1 MRFDIRYLTSFS
13 YPEAVRSSHNVL
25 RACPMSDARQELLS
39 YRVSTSPSS
48 RVFSYVDYWG
58 TRVDVFGIAVPH
70 TRLEVLVEATV
81 QTRETGP
88 LTACPRLA
96 SLRDTDFTAE
106 HQEYLEPSP
115 HTAWAEQLRREAE
128 IRAANAGDDVVGAVL
143 ALHRAAATAL
153 SYAPG
158 STYVGMD
165 VNEVFARKT
174 GVCQDYAHLMV
185 AMCRSVGIPARYV
198 SGYLPTARGMRA
210 KTAANGSNAE
220 ITTHAWVEVA
230 IPTAGW
236 WGLDPTNQQEV
247 GSSHVKIAH
256 GRDYDD
262 VAPLRGVYHGPAA
275 HRLDVSV
282 QIAPQAGLAQQHQNG
297 RHVPAARKPIE
308 RAAAVRQSQ
317 QQQQQ

>member
-1 MRFDIRYLTSFS
+1 MRFEIRYLTSFS

-25 RACPMSDARQELLS
+25 RACPMSDTRQELLS
-39 YRVSTSPSS
+39 YRVTTTPAS

-70 TRLEVLVEATV
+70 TRLEVMVEATV

-96 SLRDTDFTAE
+96 SLRDPDFVAE

-115 HTAWAEQLRREAE
+115 HTEWQEGLRREAE
-128 IRAANAGDDVVGAVL
+128 IRASNAGDDVVGAVL
-143 ALHRAAATAL
+143 ALHRAAATCL
-153 SYAPG
+153 TYTPG
-158 STYVGMD
+158 STYIGMN

-174 GVCQDYAHLMV
+174 GVCQDYAHVMV

-198 SGYLPTARGMRA
+198 SGYLPTALGPRV
-210 KTAANGSNAE
+210 KSVNADPNE
-220 ITTHAWVEVA
+220 VTTHAWTEVA
-230 IPTAGW
+230 IPGAGW

-247 GSSHVKIAH
+247 GSQHVKIAH

-275 HRLDVSV
+275 HRLEVSV
-282 QIAPQAGLAQQHQNG
+282 RINPHDGSQQQQQNG
-297 RHVPAARKPIE
+297 RHVPAVRKPAE
-308 RAAAVRQSQ
+308 RIAAMQRQ
-317 QQQQQ
+317 QQQTQQ

>member
-1 MRFDIRYLTSFS
+1 MRFDIKYLTSFS

-25 RACPMSDARQELLS
+25 RACPMSDARQELLF
-39 YRVSTSPSS
+39 YRVATTPAS

-96 SLRDTDFTAE
+96 SLRDSDFLAE

-115 HTAWAEQLRREAE
+115 HTDWGEPLRREAE
-128 IRAANAGDDVVGAVL
+128 IRAVNAGDDVVGAVL
-143 ALHRAAATAL
+143 ALHRATATAIT
-153 SYAPG
+153 YTPG

-165 VNEVFARKT
+165 VNEVFGRKT

-198 SGYLPTARGMRA
+198 SGYLHPRP
-210 KTAANGSNAE
+210 SAE
-220 ITTHAWVEVA
+220 VGVAVTGESHAWVEWF
-230 IPTAGW
+230 AGEW
-236 WGLDPTNQQEV
+236 QGFDPTNNIEIGDRHVLV
-247 GSSHVKIAH
+247 GR
-256 GRDYDD
+256 GRDYGD
-262 VAPLRGVYHGPAA
+262 VPPLRGVYAGPFKSS
-275 HRLDVSV
+275 L
-282 QIAPQAGLAQQHQNG
+282 
-297 RHVPAARKPIE
+297 HVKVTITRE
-308 RAAAVRQSQ
+308 V
-317 QQQQQ
+317 

>member
-1 MRFDIRYLTSFS
+1 MRFDIRYLTCFS
-13 YPEAVRSSHNVL
+13 YPEAVRESHNVL
-25 RACPMSDARQELLS
+25 RACPMTDARQELLS
-39 YRVSTSPSS
+39 YRVSTTPAS

-58 TRVDVFGIAVPH
+58 TRVDVFGVTTPH

-96 SLRDTDFTAE
+96 SLRDPEFVAE

-115 HTAWAEQLRREAE
+115 HTRWQGALRREAE
-128 IRAANAGDDVVGAVL
+128 VRAVNAGDDVVGAVL
-143 ALHRAAATAL
+143 ALHRAAATSITYVA
-153 SYAPG
+153 G

-165 VNEVFARKT
+165 VNEVFTRKT

-198 SGYLPTARGMRA
+198 SGYLPTALGPRA
-210 KTAANGSNAE
+210 KTAGADAAE
-220 ITTHAWVEVA
+220 VTTHAWTEVA
-230 IPTAGW
+230 IPGAGW

-247 GSSHVKIAH
+247 GAAHVKIAH

-262 VAPLRGVYHGPAA
+262 VAPLRGIYHGPAA

-282 QIAPQAGLAQQHQNG
+282 RIAAPLNGAQQQQQNG
-297 RHVPAARKPIE
+297 RTMPAARKASE
-308 RAAAVRQSQ
+308 RAAMQRQQSQ
-317 QQQQQ
+317 

>member
-1 MRFDIRYLTSFS
+1 MRFDIRYLTSFA

-25 RACPMSDARQELLS
+25 RACPITDARQELLS
-39 YRVSTSPSS
+39 YRVSTTPAS
-48 RVFSYVDYWG
+48 RVFNYIDYWG

-96 SLRDTDFTAE
+96 SLRDSDFAAE

-115 HTAWAEQLRREAE
+115 HTAWGDALRRDSE

-143 ALHRAAATAL
+143 ALHRASATSL
-153 SYAPG
+153 TYAPG

-198 SGYLPTARGMRA
+198 SGYLAAARGGRT
-210 KTAANGSNAE
+210 KTSADNAE
-220 ITTHAWVEVA
+220 VTTHAWIEVA
-230 IPTAGW
+230 IPGAGW
-236 WGLDPTNQQEV
+236 WGLDPTNQQEI
-247 GSSHVKIAH
+247 GAAHVKIAH

-262 VAPLRGVYHGPAA
+262 VAPLRGVYHGPTA

-282 QIAPQAGLAQQHQNG
+282 KIAPHDGAQQQHQNG
-297 RHVPAARKPIE
+297 RHVPAARKPAE
-308 RAAAVRQSQ
+308 RLATMQRQQQSQ
-317 QQQQQ
+317 

>member
-1 MRFDIRYLTSFS
+1 MRLDIRYLTCFS
-13 YPEAVRSSHNVL
+13 YPEAVRESHNLL
-25 RACPMSDARQELLS
+25 RACPASDARQELLS
-39 YRVSTSPSS
+39 YRVATTPSS

-58 TRVDVFGIAVPH
+58 TRVDAFGVAMPH

-96 SLRDTDFTAE
+96 SLRDPDFIAE

-115 HTAWAEQLRREAE
+115 HTRWNEALRREAE

-143 ALHRAAATAL
+143 ALHRAAAT
-153 SYAPG
+153 SITYVPG

-165 VNEVFARKT
+165 VNEVFQRRT

-198 SGYLPTARGMRA
+198 SGYLPTALGPRA
-210 KTAANGSNAE
+210 KNADPNTAE
-220 ITTHAWVEVA
+220 VTTHAWIEVA
-230 IPTAGW
+230 IPGSVW

-247 GSSHVKIAH
+247 SASHVKIAH

-282 QIAPQAGLAQQHQNG
+282 KIAPHANG
-297 RHVPAARKPIE
+297 V
-308 RAAAVRQSQ
+308 Q
-317 QQQQQ
+317 QQQQRGRVASPGRRASDRIAMQRQQSQ

>member
-13 YPEAVRSSHNVL
+13 YPEAVRESHNVL
-25 RACPMSDARQELLS
+25 RACPMSDARQELLA
-39 YRVSTSPSS
+39 YRVSTTPAS
-48 RVFSYVDYWG
+48 RVFSYGDYWG
-58 TRVDVFGIAVPH
+58 TRVDVFGVAAPH

-96 SLRDTDFTAE
+96 SLRDPEFAAE

-115 HTAWAEQLRREAE
+115 HTRWQGALRREAE

-143 ALHRAAATAL
+143 ALHRAAAT
-153 SYAPG
+153 SITYVPG

-165 VNEVFARKT
+165 VNEVFTRKT

-198 SGYLPTARGMRA
+198 SGYLPTALSPRA
-210 KTAANGSNAE
+210 KTADADASAV
-220 ITTHAWVEVA
+220 TTHAWTEVA
-230 IPTAGW
+230 IPGAGW

-247 GSSHVKIAH
+247 GAAHVKIAH

-262 VAPLRGVYHGPAA
+262 VAPLRGVYHGPAV

-282 QIAPQAGLAQQHQNG
+282 QIAPQNGGQQQQNG
-297 RHVPAARKPIE
+297 RHVPAVRKASE
-308 RAAAVRQSQ
+308 RAAMPRQQSQ
-317 QQQQQ
+317 

>member
-1 MRFDIRYLTSFS
+1 MRLDIRYLTSFS

-25 RACPMSDARQELLS
+25 RACPMSDSRQELLA
-39 YRVSTSPSS
+39 YRVSTTPAS

-58 TRVDVFGIAVPH
+58 TRVDAFGIAVPH
-70 TRLEVLVEATV
+70 TRLEVLVETTV

-96 SLRDTDFTAE
+96 SLRDPDFLAE

-115 HTAWAEQLRREAE
+115 HTAWGETLRRDAE
-128 IRAANAGDDVVGAVL
+128 IRATNAGDDVVGAVL
-143 ALHRAAATAL
+143 SLHRAAATTL
-153 SYAPG
+153 TYAPG

-174 GVCQDYAHLMV
+174 GVCQDFAHLMV

-198 SGYLPTARGMRA
+198 SGYLAAARGGRV
-210 KTAANGSNAE
+210 KTAADSAE
-220 ITTHAWVEVA
+220 VTTHAWIEVA
-230 IPTAGW
+230 IPGAGW
-236 WGLDPTNQQEV
+236 WGLDPTNQQEI
-247 GSSHVKIAH
+247 GAAHVKIAH

-262 VAPLRGVYHGPAA
+262 VAPLRGIYHGPAA

-282 QIAPQAGLAQQHQNG
+282 KIAPQNGGELQHQNG
-297 RHVPAARKPIE
+297 RHVPAVRKAAE
-308 RAAAVRQSQ
+308 RAAAMRQSQ

>member
-1 MRFDIRYLTSFS
+1 MRFDIKYLTSFS
-13 YPEAVRSSHNVL
+13 YPEPVRSSHNVL

-39 YRVSTSPSS
+39 YRVATTPAS

-58 TRVDVFGIAVPH
+58 TRVDVFGIALQH
-70 TRLEVLVEATV
+70 TRLEVMVEATV
-81 QTRETGP
+81 HTRETGP

-96 SLRDTDFTAE
+96 SLRDPDFVGE

-115 HTAWAEQLRREAE
+115 HTAWREALRRDAE
-128 IRAANAGDDVVGAVL
+128 IRATNAGDDVVGAVL
-143 ALHRAAATAL
+143 ALHRATATAIT
-153 SYAPG
+153 YTPG

-198 SGYLPTARGMRA
+198 SGYLPTAFGPRA
-210 KTAANGSNAE
+210 KSNVNPSE
-220 ITTHAWVEVA
+220 VTTHAWVEVA
-230 IPTAGW
+230 IPGAGW

-247 GSSHVKIAH
+247 GASHVKIAH

-262 VAPLRGVYHGPAA
+262 VAPLRGIYHGPAA
-275 HRLDVSV
+275 HRLEVSV
-282 QIAPQAGLAQQHQNG
+282 KIAPHDGSQQQQQNG
-297 RHVPAARKPIE
+297 RHVPAARKASE
-308 RAAAVRQSQ
+308 RIAAMQRQAQQSQ
-317 QQQQQ
+317 QQ

>member
-1 MRFDIRYLTSFS
+1 MRFDIKYLTSFS

-25 RACPMSDARQELLS
+25 RACPMSDARQELLF
-39 YRVSTSPSS
+39 YRVATTPAS

-58 TRVDVFGIAVPH
+58 TRVDVFGIAAPH
-70 TRLEVLVEATV
+70 TRLEVMVEARV

-96 SLRDTDFTAE
+96 SLRDADFVAE

-115 HTAWAEQLRREAE
+115 HTEWREPLRRDAE

-143 ALHRAAATAL
+143 ALHRAVATAL

-185 AMCRSVGIPARYV
+185 AMCRSVGLPARYV
-198 SGYLPTARGMRA
+198 SGYLPTALGPRA
-210 KTAANGSNAE
+210 ESTENPSE
-220 ITTHAWVEVA
+220 VTTHAWVEVA
-230 IPTAGW
+230 IPGAGW

-247 GSSHVKIAH
+247 GASYVKIAH

-262 VAPLRGVYHGPAA
+262 VAPLRGIYHGPAA
-275 HRLDVSV
+275 HRLEVSVKIAPYDVS
-282 QIAPQAGLAQQHQNG
+282 QHQQQNG
-297 RHVPAARKPIE
+297 RHVPAGRKPSSE
-308 RAAAVRQSQ
+308 RVAAMQRQAQQSQ
-317 QQQQQ
+317 QQ

>member
-39 YRVSTSPSS
+39 YRVATSPAS
-48 RVFSYVDYWG
+48 RVFSYIDYWG

-96 SLRDTDFTAE
+96 SLRDLDFLAE

-115 HTAWAEQLRREAE
+115 HTAWGETLRRDAE

-143 ALHRAAATAL
+143 SLHRAAATTL
-153 SYAPG
+153 TYAPG

-198 SGYLPTARGMRA
+198 SGYLPTASGMRA
-210 KTAANGSNAE
+210 KTTVDGAE

-230 IPTAGW
+230 IPGAGW
-236 WGLDPTNQQEV
+236 WGLDPTNQQEI

-262 VAPLRGVYHGPAA
+262 VAPLRGIYHGPAA

-282 QIAPQAGLAQQHQNG
+282 KIAPHSGMPQQHQNG
-297 RHVPAARKPIE
+297 RHVPAAWKPTE
-308 RAAAVRQSQ
+308 RVATTQRQVQ
-317 QQQQQ
+317 Q